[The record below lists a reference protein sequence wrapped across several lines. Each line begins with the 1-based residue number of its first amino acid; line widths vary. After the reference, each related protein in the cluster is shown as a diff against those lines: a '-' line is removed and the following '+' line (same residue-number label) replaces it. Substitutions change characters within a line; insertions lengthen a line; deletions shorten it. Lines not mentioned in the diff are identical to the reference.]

1 MNSQIVFLVI
11 LAIVFYC
18 FTQKGR
24 EGFKYAEE
32 GANAVYAQPS
42 YPAPAGLRNAP
53 PVPDMT
59 TLSQMS
65 GDNLLAKKSVLSA
78 DQVDNMLKKVGK
90 TRPDLQDTKDI
101 LPTPDMRYASGLDP
115 TDPNNFIYE
124 RTLFAPLKRRY
135 GNNVDFF
142 RGDIDVT
149 PERRGWFDVRSV
161 GSNDVVKG
169 YFSNY
174 TDIQQQTNL
183 RDSYFDRQVST
194 QERQA
199 SNTNPWGD
207 IQRLNTAA
215 V

>member
-1 MNSQIVFLVI
+1 MNNQIVFLVI
-11 LAIVFYC
+11 VAIVFYC

-32 GANAVYAQPS
+32 GVNAVYAQPS
-42 YPAPAGLRNAP
+42 IPAPAGLRNAP
-53 PVPDMT
+53 PVPQFE
-59 TLSQMS
+59 TLGAMS
-65 GDNLLAKKSVLSA
+65 GDKGLMKKATLTA
-78 DQVDNMLKKVGK
+78 NQVDTMLKQVGK
-90 TRPDLQDTKDI
+90 GRPDLQDTKDI
-101 LPTPDMRYASGLDP
+101 MPTPDMRYAAGLDP

-149 PERRGWFDVRSV
+149 PEKRGWFDVRSV
-161 GSNDVVKG
+161 GSQDVVKG

-174 TDIQQQTNL
+174 TDIQQQTTL
-183 RDSYFDRQVST
+183 RDSYFDRQVSA
-194 QERQA
+194 QEKLVA
-199 SNTNPWGD
+199 NTNPFGD
-207 IQRLNTAA
+207 IQRLNTAT